1 LPEVD
6 LLSRLPGWAIGV
18 LGGLAILATLYVAQL
33 RVDLMSQAA
42 LAYGLVGVVI
52 ILRKLESR
60 ELAKKENASF
70 ETRNLLRIMILITAF
85 FVSMRYFA
93 WRQQET
99 ITFYDP
105 ISFACM
111 LILFMA
117 EFYGIVISFLGSF
130 VNVQGRKREH
140 IPVPDDID
148 KIPTVDILIPTYNE
162 PEEMLE
168 VTLIAAL
175 QIDYPK
181 EKLNVCLCDDGGTLG
196 RRNSDDPERRR
207 SSQERFEQLTAL
219 CEKLGATYLT
229 REKNNHAKAGNVNAA
244 LANTSGEFVLILD
257 ADHVPTQDILQRTV
271 GIAINDPKIF
281 LVQTPHFFINPD
293 PIEKNLETYGKMP
306 GENEMFYG
314 VIQEGLDFWDASFFC
329 GSAALIRREYLLE
342 VGGISGDSI
351 TEDAETAFL
360 LHARGYRSAYVNRPM
375 VAGLQPETYS
385 GFVVQ
390 RMRWAQGM
398 VQIFI
403 LKNPLLFKGLKPWQR
418 LCYTSS
424 SGFWFFPFA
433 RTTFLFAP
441 AAYLFFGLKIYEANM
456 SQFFAYAVPHLLGAL
471 IVTDYLFGRYRWAL
485 VSELYELMQALY
497 SLPAIVEVIKSPRSP
512 EFAVTPKGEFLEENF
527 ITSLAGPFYWMLVFN
542 IASLFA
548 GVVRLV
554 LLPQDTDVIMI
565 TMFWEFF
572 NLSLLICAVGAL
584 YELKQRRE
592 TPRVT
597 ADIPSLLM
605 VGDKTLPGTICD
617 MSSGGL
623 GVRVHPKYIG
633 DLMEDIRGQKVEIQA
648 YNSAM
653 KQDVTMPALVTSA
666 VQLKSGL
673 VQVGL
678 KINMEQM
685 EHKRAL
691 VSLVYGDSER
701 WVAERASRM
710 PDLPVMDTLKI
721 LFGSGI
727 RASSAHLN
735 HWWRDLWKAAGRRL
749 AGSQS

>member
-1 LPEVD
+1 M
-6 LLSRLPGWAIGV
+6 LSRLPGWAIAV
-18 LGGLAILATLYVAQL
+18 LGGLAIASTLYLAQL
-33 RVDLMSQAA
+33 RVDIFSQAV

-52 ILRKLESR
+52 ALRMLETR
-60 ELAKKENASF
+60 ERSKPEGGDF
-70 ETRNLLRIMILITAF
+70 ETRNLIRILILITAF

-99 ITFYDP
+99 ITYYDLL
-105 ISFACM
+105 SFICM
-111 LILFMA
+111 IILFLA
-117 EFYGIVISFLGSF
+117 EFYGIIISFLGSF
-130 VNVQGRKREH
+130 VNIQGRRRPH
-140 IPVPDDID
+140 IPVPSDPD
-148 KIPTVDILIPTYNE
+148 KVPTVDILVPSYNE

-168 VTLIAAL
+168 ITLLAAL
-175 QIDYPK
+175 DIDYPK
-181 EKLNVCLCDDGGTLG
+181 DKLNVCLCDDGGTLG
-196 RRNSDDPERRR
+196 RRNSDDPERSR
-207 SSQERFEQLTAL
+207 SSWERYNALTAM
-219 CEKLGATYLT
+219 CERIGATYLT

-244 LANTSGEFVLILD
+244 LANTNGEFVLILD
-257 ADHVPTQDILQRTV
+257 ADHVPTQDILARTV
-271 GIAINDPKIF
+271 GIAVDDPKIF

-329 GSAALIRREYLLE
+329 GSAALIRRKYLLE

-398 VQIFI
+398 VQIFM

-456 SQFFAYAVPHLLGAL
+456 TEFFAYAIPHLLGAL

-497 SLPAIVEVIKSPRSP
+497 SLPAIAEVIKSPRSP

-527 ITSLAGPFYWMLVFN
+527 ITSLAGPFYFMLVFN
-542 IASLFA
+542 IASLIA
-548 GVVRLV
+548 GVVRLI
-554 LLPQDTDVIMI
+554 LLPKDTDVILI
-565 TMFWEFF
+565 TMFWECF
-572 NLSLLICAVGAL
+572 NLSLLVCALGAL

-592 TPRVT
+592 TPRVS
-597 ADIPSLLM
+597 ADIPALLL
-605 VGDKTLPGTICD
+605 VGDKALPSVIAD
-617 MSSGGL
+617 MSSGGV
-623 GVRVHPKYIG
+623 GIRIRPQYI
-633 DLMEDIRGQKVEIQA
+633 DELEEDIRGHKIEFQA
-648 YNSAM
+648 YNSAL
-653 KQDVTMPALVTSA
+653 KRDVTLPGTVTS
-666 VQLKSGL
+666 VVKLKDGMY
-673 VQVGL
+673 QVGVRVEADDL
-678 KINMEQM
+678 
-685 EHKRAL
+685 EHKRGL
-691 VSLVYGDSER
+691 VSLVYGDSQR
-701 WVAERASRM
+701 WVDERASRM
-710 PDLPVMDTLKI
+710 PDLPVLDTLKF

-727 RASSAHLN
+727 RAALAHGR
-735 HWWRDLWKAAGRRL
+735 HWWRDRLEAIARRF
-749 AGSQS
+749 SRQQPE

>member
-1 LPEVD
+1 M
-6 LLSRLPGWAIGV
+6 LSRLPGWAIAVLGV
-18 LGGLAILATLYVAQL
+18 LAIAATLYIAQL
-33 RVDLMSQAA
+33 RVDTGAQAA
-42 LAYGLVGVVI
+42 LAYGLVVI
-52 ILRKLESR
+52 VILLRKLEDR
-60 ELAKKENASF
+60 
-70 ETRNLLRIMILITAF
+70 ETRKGEQGSIDNRNLYRILILITAF

-99 ITFYDP
+99 ITYYDLA
-105 ISFACM
+105 SFICM
-111 LILFMA
+111 IILFMA

-130 VNVQGRKREH
+130 VNIQGRRRKH
-140 IPVPDDID
+140 IPVPADPD
-148 KIPTVDILIPTYNE
+148 KIPTVDILIPSYNE
-162 PEEMLE
+162 PQEMLE
-168 VTLIAAL
+168 ITIIAAL

-181 EKLNVCLCDDGGTLG
+181 DKLNVCLCDDGGTVA

-207 SSQERFEQLTAL
+207 TSQERHDTLKAM
-219 CEKLGATYLT
+219 CERLGATYLT

-244 LANTSGEFVLILD
+244 LANTNGEFVLILD

-271 GIAINDPKIF
+271 GIAVNDPKIF

-329 GSAALIRREYLLE
+329 GSAALIRRKYLME

-403 LKNPLLFKGLKPWQR
+403 LKNPLLFKGLRPWQR

-433 RTTFLFAP
+433 RTVFLFAP

-456 SQFFAYAVPHLLGAL
+456 TEFFAYAIPHLLGAL

-497 SLPAIVEVIKSPRSP
+497 SLPAIIEVIRSPRSP

-527 ITSLAGPFYWMLVFN
+527 ITSLAGPFYWMLLFN
-542 IASLFA
+542 IASLCA
-548 GVVRLV
+548 GVVRLFV
-554 LLPQDTDVIMI
+554 LPQDTDVILI
-565 TMFWEFF
+565 TMFWEMF
-572 NLSLLICAVGAL
+572 NLSLLVCAIGAL

-592 TPRVT
+592 TPRVSS
-597 ADIPSLLM
+597 DIPALLTID
-605 VGDKTLPGTICD
+605 GKTIPGVVSD

-623 GVRVHPKYIG
+623 GLRVRPQFIDSLGVSIKG
-633 DLMEDIRGQKVEIQA
+633 LEIEVQA
-648 YNSAM
+648 YNSAL
-653 KQDVTMPALVTSA
+653 KRDVTLPGTITSA
-666 VQLKSGL
+666 VLLQSGL
-673 VQVGL
+673 VQVGMQVNL
-678 KINMEQM
+678 EEI
-685 EHKRAL
+685 EHKRSL

-701 WVAERASRM
+701 WVAERASRQ
-710 PDLPVMDTLKI
+710 PDLPVKETLKI

-727 RASSAHLN
+727 RSANGHFR
-735 HWWRDLWKAAGRRL
+735 HWWRDTWSAASRRL
-749 AGSQS
+749 AGQQEQ